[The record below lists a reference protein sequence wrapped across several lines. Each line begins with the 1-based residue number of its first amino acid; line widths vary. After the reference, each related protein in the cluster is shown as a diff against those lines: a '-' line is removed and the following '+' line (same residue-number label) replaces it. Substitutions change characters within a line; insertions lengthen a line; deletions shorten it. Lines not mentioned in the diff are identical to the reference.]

1 MNLAE
6 FKAET
11 FTLIEE
17 YSEDA
22 DGLTEDTDLAI
33 KMNGCIN
40 IIQNELARYKKIEAY
55 KEMEVTKGQCI
66 LVSEIAD
73 NIYQLDIIRG
83 VDYEKERSLI
93 TFKEDG
99 IAKIFY
105 FKYPERITID
115 TPDDYRFELTQDA
128 VEIMPYGVAGLLLST
143 DVSNGYGNL
152 YTNLYEQRKQ
162 TLDPRY
168 SMPSVRIEGGV

>member
-11 FTLIEE
+11 FALIEE
-17 YSEDA
+17 YNEDA
-22 DGLTEDTDLAI
+22 DGLTEDTDLAT

-55 KEMEVTKGQCI
+55 KEMEVTEGQSMLI
-66 LVSEIAD
+66 NEIAD
-73 NIYQLDIIRG
+73 DIYQLDIIRG

-93 TFKEDG
+93 TFYESG
-99 IAKIFY
+99 VAKIFY
-105 FKYPERITID
+105 FKYPKRITLD
-115 TPDDYRFELTQDA
+115 TQDDYKFELTQDA

-168 SMPSVRIEGGV
+168 SMPTVSIEGGI